1 MDKDNRENITVMSHG
16 AAGEV
21 TGSCHRIT
29 VSGSALLLD
38 CGMHQGGDAVKRLQ
52 EERFDFNPRDIDAVV
67 LSHAHLD
74 HSGLLPLLVAEGF
87 GGPIYCTHATRNL
100 LAIMLEDA
108 ASLYQRDL
116 DNSNLRRRRAG
127 RRQLSPRYTLDHV
140 RQVLEQCQ
148 PLDYHQH
155 EKILPGLDLTLL
167 DAGHILGSAVVVLTI
182 AGEPTR
188 TLVFSGDLGA
198 SQRVLMR
205 PPEVPERA
213 DLVLMESTYGDR
225 DHRSQEDTMTELE
238 QIIAKARNDGVIMMP
253 AFAVGRTQ
261 ELLFH
266 LGCLYHRG
274 LLSGWQVFLDS
285 PMALEVT
292 RLYDQWL
299 DAMDEDDQR
308 VMAHFGARSLHEFL
322 PVLTPT
328 PEVEQSMRINRI
340 ERGAIIIA
348 GSGMCNGGRIRHHL
362 KHRLWQE
369 RNHLVFTGY
378 QARGTLGR
386 QMVDGASHI
395 RMFGQR
401 FVVRAQLHTLGG
413 FSAHAGRNEL
423 LAWAKGIAGDPQFR
437 LVHGEP
443 DALESLAVALGDM
456 GIPVSVA
463 EPQAAFSP
471 DFS

>member
-155 EKILPGLDLTLL
+155 EKILPVW
-167 DAGHILGSAVVVLTI
+167 I
-182 AGEPTR
+182 
-188 TLVFSGDLGA
+188 
-198 SQRVLMR
+198 
-205 PPEVPERA
+205 
-213 DLVLMESTYGDR
+213 
-225 DHRSQEDTMTELE
+225 
-238 QIIAKARNDGVIMMP
+238 
-253 AFAVGRTQ
+253 
-261 ELLFH
+261 
-266 LGCLYHRG
+266 
-274 LLSGWQVFLDS
+274 
-285 PMALEVT
+285 
-292 RLYDQWL
+292 
-299 DAMDEDDQR
+299 
-308 VMAHFGARSLHEFL
+308 
-322 PVLTPT
+322 
-328 PEVEQSMRINRI
+328 
-340 ERGAIIIA
+340 
-348 GSGMCNGGRIRHHL
+348 
-362 KHRLWQE
+362 
-369 RNHLVFTGY
+369 
-378 QARGTLGR
+378 
-386 QMVDGASHI
+386 
-395 RMFGQR
+395 
-401 FVVRAQLHTLGG
+401 
-413 FSAHAGRNEL
+413 
-423 LAWAKGIAGDPQFR
+423 
-437 LVHGEP
+437 
-443 DALESLAVALGDM
+443 
-456 GIPVSVA
+456 
-463 EPQAAFSP
+463 
-471 DFS
+471 